1 MSTEEYFDNEWEFD
15 SGESFL
21 PQGKEVRFRKYEKNH
36 EKYWDEEY
44 EGRKERKRP
53 RWRDIEERLE
63 RNGISHLSRRPVNEI
78 HRFLRNRVKFKF

>member
-63 RNGISHLSRRPVNEI
+63 RNEI
-78 HRFLRNRVKFKF
+78 DSAGEWDYDSMS